1 MELHTKWHVR
11 QHLPNVQISYN
22 SKKSPDALFLDS
34 FAIAYTVFYFLFK
47 TNCAFWKRLFWT
59 IFISSPCQWKRHVS
73 FFRKASLRLQ
83 TRKVPFSCAVYFFL
97 IFELFSKFH
106 IELPAS
112 LTNALFPKMWFVG
125 AEAYQFS
132 DKTGHVMPRNT
143 KN

>member
-1 MELHTKWHVR
+1 MCANIYQMFRFLTTAKSHQTLCFSIVLRLH
-11 QHLPNVQISYN
+11 I
-22 SKKSPDALFLDS
+22 LFFTFVLKQ
-34 FAIAYTVFYFLFK
+34 TVFVGRGCFGRFSFHPPAYGKGMF
-47 TNCAFWKRLFWT
+47 
-59 IFISSPCQWKRHVS
+59 

-83 TRKVPFSCAVYFFL
+83 TRKVPFSCAVYIFL

-125 AEAYQFS
+125 AEAYQLS
-132 DKTGHVMPRNT
+132 DKIGNVMPRNT